1 MIKNIISVINYFQWT
16 NYIILFKSILVNIF
30 YSFELF
36 IAYES
41 IAFYNKNEQTLIY
54 GYLAMG
60 SINNKKVFFIPTS
73 LSLSRA
79 SLSLSFFLSQ
89 NSFLSLHTYTRIY
102 IYIYIIC
109 SSIFSLISC
118 PILTCK
124 YRIGILGSI
133 PTHWYIDLMDWSK
146 KKIGF

>member
-60 SINNKKVFFIPTS
+60 SINSKKIFFIPTS
-73 LSLSRA
+73 LSLPCI
-79 SLSLSFFLSQ
+79 SLSLFFSPKIV
-89 NSFLSLHTYTRIY
+89 FSLYTHIY
-102 IYIYIIC
+102 THIYIYIIC

>member
-60 SINNKKVFFIPTS
+60 SINSKNIFFIPTS

-79 SLSLSFFLSQ
+79 SLSLSFFLPKFFS
-89 NSFLSLHTYTRIY
+89 LSTHTYTRIY
-102 IYIYIIC
+102 IYIHYLFFNFLFDFLSDFNMQIQNRN
-109 SSIFSLISC
+109 
-118 PILTCK
+118 P
-124 YRIGILGSI
+124 GIDTYTLV
-133 PTHWYIDLMDWSK
+133 Y
-146 KKIGF
+146 